1 MYNALP
7 PRVAKIPIGLQT
19 TKSAI
24 MLMAFS
30 PDPAGLASKRDGAKE
45 IKPMMTAKIKTI
57 LFISR

>member
-1 MYNALP
+1 M
-7 PRVAKIPIGLQT
+7 VAKIPIGLQT

-30 PDPAGLASKRDGAKE
+30 PDPAGLASKRDGANE